1 MQKLIRKKHH
11 VRIYKGTLEELSPA
25 EAVVECHGIGFRL
38 QISLNTYDRLQG
50 QKEVK
55 IYVYHHIREDEETL
69 YGFCD
74 KEERRIFT
82 LLIGVSGI
90 GPNTAR
96 MVLSSLTADE
106 VSTAVISG
114 DVNRIKGVKGI
125 GLKTAQKV
133 IIELKDKISKGGAEL
148 DLSGGTAGANTSEAC
163 SALVMLG
170 FTKNAVEKTV
180 ASIVKKE
187 PGLSLEDIIKKA
199 LKML

>member
-1 MQKLIRKKHH
+1 MYEYI
-11 VRIYKGTLEELSPA
+11 KGTLEELSPA

>member
-1 MQKLIRKKHH
+1 MYEYI
-11 VRIYKGTLEELSPA
+11 KGTLEELSPA

-148 DLSGGTAGANTSEAC
+148 DLSGGSAGANTSEAC

>member
-1 MQKLIRKKHH
+1 MYEYI
-11 VRIYKGTLEELSPA
+11 KGTLEELSPA

-50 QKEVK
+50 QKDVR

-148 DLSGGTAGANTSEAC
+148 DLSGGSAGANTSEAC